1 METLEN
7 KEFLEQRTVLC
18 TDCGILHSPMTA
30 PLRIEKHR
38 KPEEIWCV
46 SPDPRRGRAQAGDG
60 PVGVRPPVDREPGA
74 GGRARGHPLLA
85 DDPAVPGPVA
95 DDGDRRP
102 DAADLGPLG
111 IDLPLRD

>member
-46 SPDPRRGRAQAGDG
+46 SPDLQPLRPVQPLVGRTHS
-60 PVGVRPPVDREPGA
+60 RELP
-74 GGRARGHPLLA
+74 
-85 DDPAVPGPVA
+85 
-95 DDGDRRP
+95 RRP
-102 DAADLGPLG
+102 DR
-111 IDLPLRD
+111 LRQNLWRSLAFQAITRVLSEPVTDTARA